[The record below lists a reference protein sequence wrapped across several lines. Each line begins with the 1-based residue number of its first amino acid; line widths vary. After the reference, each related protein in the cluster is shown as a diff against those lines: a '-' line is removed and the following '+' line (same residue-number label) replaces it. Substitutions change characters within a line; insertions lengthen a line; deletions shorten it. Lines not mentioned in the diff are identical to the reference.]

1 MRKAVKKDWH
11 HSLSLPTSSPPAP
24 LGLWRWQKKASAFRS
39 KTSARTALN
48 LPLQN
53 VERGIPLCLEVTLK
67 VRVHRQQR
75 CKANID
81 SPFHKETPVRAEKTT
96 LLSKEAGLST
106 ITGIEQGPSA
116 APFQNAHDFVVHNAI
131 FGVSTKDHSDAEGKL
146 NLPLSRDH

>member
-1 MRKAVKKDWH
+1 MAKKSKRVSVKDECSNSPQSPATKRRKRDT
-11 HSLSLPTSSPPAP
+11 SLSLSGSNSEGTTS
-24 LGLWRWQKKASAFRS
+24 
-39 KTSARTALN
+39 
-48 LPLQN
+48 
-53 VERGIPLCLEVTLK
+53 V
-67 VRVHRQQR
+67 VHRQQR